1 MQTYNN
7 FLWTS
12 GTISDPWG
20 FWPNPV
26 SHSNIGPGVDHR
38 VQAAG
43 TVARQQASAEH
54 SGHGVSNVFVYV
66 VF

>member
-12 GTISDPWG
+12 CTISDPWG

-38 VQAAG
+38 VQAAV
-43 TVARQQASAEH
+43 TVARLQASAEH
-54 SGHGVSNVFVYV
+54 SGHGVSNEFVYIV
-66 VF
+66 Y